1 MSNQT
6 YAGKDNPTISLA
18 GLSISGSSIVG
29 PVSGGTLVQG
39 HVSALSNTIIPT
51 AAPTTAL
58 WTSTRQ
64 SKGPHGA
71 TMNPVGTGTPGNWP
85 IPIAGLYEFGFS
97 GQYEPFGGVVTPP
110 FEFTVTLVLNPG
122 PTSPPGTT
130 LGRVSL
136 NYDTADTTFTNAP
149 VSMNFGQEIYL
160 LAGDSLRVLV
170 FQNSGISYRA
180 TVSTPLN
187 TGWLTLLAY

>member
-1 MSNQT
+1 
-6 YAGKDNPTISLA
+6 
-18 GLSISGSSIVG
+18 
-29 PVSGGTLVQG
+29 
-39 HVSALSNTIIPT
+39 
-51 AAPTTAL
+51 
-58 WTSTRQ
+58 
-64 SKGPHGA
+64 
-71 TMNPVGTGTPGNWP
+71 
-85 IPIAGLYEFGFS
+85 
-97 GQYEPFGGVVTPP
+97 VVTPP